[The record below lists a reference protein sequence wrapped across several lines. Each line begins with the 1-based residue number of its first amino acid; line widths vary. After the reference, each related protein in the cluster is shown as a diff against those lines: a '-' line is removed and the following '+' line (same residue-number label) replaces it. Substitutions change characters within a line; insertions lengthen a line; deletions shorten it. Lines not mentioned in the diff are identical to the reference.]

1 MPHVGNTGFGDWT
14 SFLFKYRF
22 AAANE
27 ENGNCIVT
35 AFLQMSVPTGVNT
48 ISNDL

>member
-1 MPHVGNTGFGDWT
+1 MP
-14 SFLFKYRF
+14 FLFKYRF

-27 ENGNCIVT
+27 ENGNDIVT
-35 AFLQMSVPTGVNT
+35 GFLQMSVPTGVNT